1 MKKLHLICNAHLDP
15 IWQWTWDEGIAA
27 AISTFQSAADL
38 ADDFD
43 YIFCHNEA
51 LLYEAV
57 EKNAPELFAK
67 IQSLVKAGKWAISGG
82 WYLQP
87 DCNLP
92 CGEGF
97 VRQIKIG
104 QKYFLEKFGVKPT
117 VATNYDSFGHS
128 LGLVQIMRKCGYQG
142 YLICRPKPTAQFN
155 YPSRFFE
162 WISPDGSSIVASS
175 GGSYM
180 STLGKATEKIQK
192 AANGLY
198 VGMIGAEDDVEGKP
212 TTDET
217 DYVLW
222 GVGNHGGGPS
232 RKDLGDI
239 ESLTLDGAELLHST
253 PEALFKDGIRVEG
266 EVRQS
271 IENCMPGCYSSMVR
285 VKQAYR
291 EAENNFFATE
301 KLLSVAKMHGYK
313 VDLEDFAAAEKK
325 LLLAQF
331 HDILPG
337 TLVED
342 AEKDALDILGM
353 ANKIAGDYRSGAFL
367 YLALQAGK
375 AQEGEYPVC
384 VFNYMPY
391 AVKTP
396 IEVEFMLADK
406 NWSEDMIYVP
416 HVFCDGK
423 EIPSQKI
430 KEASTIN
437 LDWRKRIVFEAEL
450 KPLGITRF
458 SVYFE
463 KEKVRKPCAQNGLNL
478 QRYTKLLKGRLKLEI
493 YDDSADPWAMSNEEL
508 KRLGKNP
515 KEFRLMTGK
524 QAASFCRI
532 DREIS
537 PIHTVEDG
545 EVLTAVEALYTAGKT
560 NGVIEYRFYKNQPFV
575 DLKVTLEFSDKNKL
589 VRLKIPAPCGIPIG
603 DGPYITEEKPP
614 DGKEAVFQKWF
625 GVKEASGEIF
635 AVINDGVY
643 SGKFE
648 NGYIYLT
655 LLRGSGYCF
664 HPIGEREL
672 YPQDRYLPRI
682 ESGRYVYNLRICRGN
697 LTEVSAQAELF
708 NQKPYAVNVF
718 PTKYGEFKHPLK
730 TDRELVMPVLK
741 IGSNEGYV
749 ARFYNP
755 ETDTRTFSLDV
766 FGNKRFV
773 SISPHEVLSARIV
786 DEDIIL
792 IRDDMPI

>member
-27 AISTFQSAADL
+27 AISTFRSAADL

-57 EKNAPELFAK
+57 EKYAPDLFAD
-67 IQSLVKAGKWAISGG
+67 IQRLVRSGKWAITGG

-97 VRQIKIG
+97 VRQIKAG
-104 QKYFLEKFGVKPT
+104 QKYFLEKFGAKPT

-128 LGLVQIMRKCGYQG
+128 LGLVQIMKKCGYRG
-142 YLICRPKPTAQFN
+142 YLICRPKTVTQFD

-162 WISPDGSSIVASS
+162 WISPDGSSIVVSN

-180 STLGKATEKIQK
+180 SSLGKATEKIK
-192 AANGLY
+192 KVADGLY
-198 VGMIGAEDDVEGKP
+198 VGMIGAENDVEGKHR
-212 TTDET
+212 TDEV

-239 ESLTLDGAELLHST
+239 ESLSMDGAEIFHST
-253 PEALFKDGIRVEG
+253 PERLFKDGIHVGG
-266 EVRQS
+266 EVRRS
-271 IENCMPGCYSSMVR
+271 LENCMPGCYSSMAR

-291 EAENNFFATE
+291 EAENKFFATE
-301 KLLSVAKMHGYK
+301 KLLAVAKMQGYK
-313 VDLEDFAAAEKK
+313 VELNDFAASEKK

-353 ANKIAGDYRSGAFL
+353 VKNIVNDYRTGAFL
-367 YLALQAGK
+367 YLALQTGK
-375 AQEGEYPVC
+375 AKEGEYPVC

-391 AVKTP
+391 TVKTP
-396 IEVEFMLADK
+396 VEVEFMLADK
-406 NWSEDMIYVP
+406 NFSEDMIYTP
-416 HVFCDGK
+416 HVFLDGK
-423 EIPSQKI
+423 EVPGQQI

-458 SVYFE
+458 NVYFE
-463 KEKVRKPCAQNGLNL
+463 KEKVRRCCSHNDLSL
-478 QRYTKLLKGRLKLEI
+478 QRYTRLLKGQAKLEI
-493 YDDSADPWAMSNEEL
+493 YEDSADPWAMSDEEL
-508 KRLGKNP
+508 KCLGKNP
-515 KEFRLMTGK
+515 KEFRLMTAK
-524 QAASFCRI
+524 QAASFCRM
-532 DREIS
+532 DGEIS

-545 EVLTAVEALYTAGKT
+545 DVFVAVEALYTAGKT
-560 NGVIEYRFYKNQPFV
+560 NGVIEYRFYKNQTFV

-589 VRLKIPAPCGIPIG
+589 VRLRIPAPNGIPLG
-603 DGPYITEEKPP
+603 DGPYITEEKSA
-614 DGKEAVFQKWF
+614 DGKEVVFQKWC
-625 GVKEASGEIF
+625 GVKEDSGEIF

-655 LLRGSGYCF
+655 LLRGCGYCF
-664 HPIGEREL
+664 HPIGDREL

-682 ESGRYVYNLRICRGN
+682 ENGRYVYNFRIYRGN

-718 PTKYGEFKHPLK
+718 PTKSVEYKQTLK
-730 TDRELVMPVLK
+730 TDREVVMPVLK

-749 ARFYNP
+749 ARFCNP
-755 ETDTRTFSLDV
+755 ESETRTFSFDV
-766 FGNKRFV
+766 SGNKHTV
-773 SISPHEVLSARIV
+773 KISPHEVLTAKIV
-786 DEDIIL
+786 DKTVIL